1 MLKAL
6 FEKQMLE
13 LNQNFFRDRK
23 TGKAKSKAGV
33 RMSILFYVF
42 VIVVLLGGFFSAI
55 AVQLS
60 PLIQMGYGWLYL
72 IYISFVSLTFGIF
85 GSVFNTFASLYQAKD
100 NDLLLSLPIPVK
112 YILAVRLMGVYLMG
126 AMYSMVV
133 YVPALIIYY
142 VMGKGSILSIPGTIL
157 FALLLTVVVLLLSC
171 ILGWLVAKIN
181 ARLRHKSLITVVVSL
196 AFFAVYY
203 MFCMQANQVISK
215 LIQNAD
221 ATSGQIQRKAYCIYL
236 IGRAAAGAGVPLLG
250 VSVIV
255 AVLFAGTILLLSRS
269 FLTLA
274 MAGRSGKK
282 AVYKEK
288 TVRKLSPDQALLAKE
303 AGHLLSSPTYL
314 LNCALGTVFLVVAGV
329 ALLIKMTW
337 LKENLVTIMD
347 GDALVVIAAGVIC
360 AMVSMNDITA
370 PSISLEGKNLW
381 LMQSLPV
388 TPWQVLRGKLNLHL
402 LLTEI
407 PVLFCGICVWI
418 VLRPHPLA
426 GIAMVLLPMAYGA
439 LCATFGLSMNLCK
452 PNLNWTSETVVV
464 KQSGVIF
471 AVIFGGWALLAL
483 IGVLYFL
490 SYEMIPAAGFL
501 FICVAVFAILSI
513 LLLRWLKGNGAKKLT
528 EL

>member
-23 TGKAKSKAGV
+23 TGKARSKEGV

-42 VIVVLLGGFFSAI
+42 VVVVVLGGVFSAI

-60 PLIQMGYGWLYL
+60 PLITMGYGWLYL
-72 IYISFVSLTFGIF
+72 LYVSLVSLTFGVF

-112 YILAVRLMGVYLMG
+112 YILAARLMGVYLMG

-133 YVPALIIYY
+133 YVPALIVYY
-142 VMGKGSILSIPGTIL
+142 VKGKVNILSILGTIF

-171 ILGWLVAKIN
+171 ILGWIVAKIN
-181 ARLRHKSLITVVVSL
+181 ARLQHKSLITVVVSL

-203 MFCMQANQVISK
+203 MFCMQANQMIGR

-221 ATSGQIQRKAYCIYL
+221 VTSGQIQRKAYYL
-236 IGRAAAGAGVPLLG
+236 YLTGQAAAGAVLPLLG
-250 VSVIV
+250 VFVIV
-255 AVLFAGTILLLSRS
+255 AVLFVGTVFLLSRS
-269 FLTLA
+269 FLALA
-274 MAGRSGKK
+274 TAGRTGKK

-347 GDALVVIAAGVIC
+347 GDALVVIVAGAIC
-360 AMVSMNDITA
+360 ALVSMNDITA

-388 TPWQVLRGKLNLHL
+388 TPWQVLRGKLKLHL
-402 LLTEI
+402 LLKEI
-407 PVLFCGICVWI
+407 QVLFCGICAWI
-418 VLRPHPLA
+418 VLKPHPLA
-426 GIAMVLLPMAYGA
+426 GIAMVLLPVMYGV
-439 LCATFGLSMNLCK
+439 LCATFGLGMNLCR

-471 AVIFGGWALLAL
+471 TVIFGGWALLAL

-490 SYEMIPAAGFL
+490 SYELIPAAGFL
-501 FICVAVFAILSI
+501 LICTAVFTVISF
-513 LLLRWLKGNGAKKLT
+513 LLVRWLKGKGAKKLA

>member
-1 MLKAL
+1 M
-6 FEKQMLE
+6 
-13 LNQNFFRDRK
+13 
-23 TGKAKSKAGV
+23 
-33 RMSILFYVF
+33 
-42 VIVVLLGGFFSAI
+42 
-55 AVQLS
+55 
-60 PLIQMGYGWLYL
+60 
-72 IYISFVSLTFGIF
+72 
-85 GSVFNTFASLYQAKD
+85 
-100 NDLLLSLPIPVK
+100 
-112 YILAVRLMGVYLMG
+112 
-126 AMYSMVV
+126 
-133 YVPALIIYY
+133 
-142 VMGKGSILSIPGTIL
+142 
-157 FALLLTVVVLLLSC
+157 
-171 ILGWLVAKIN
+171 
-181 ARLRHKSLITVVVSL
+181 
-196 AFFAVYY
+196 
-203 MFCMQANQVISK
+203 
-215 LIQNAD
+215 
-221 ATSGQIQRKAYCIYL
+221 
-236 IGRAAAGAGVPLLG
+236 
-250 VSVIV
+250 
-255 AVLFAGTILLLSRS
+255 
-269 FLTLA
+269 
-274 MAGRSGKK
+274 
-282 AVYKEK
+282 
-288 TVRKLSPDQALLAKE
+288 
-303 AGHLLSSPTYL
+303 
-314 LNCALGTVFLVVAGV
+314 
-329 ALLIKMTW
+329 LIKMTW